1 LAAAKDPVLSLT
13 INSLLPHRLQRLA
26 IAEGA
31 RLIHIST
38 DCVFNGRTGMYTE
51 DDPSDATDLYGRTKF
66 LGETSGPG
74 ALTLRTS
81 IIGRELSTASGL
93 VEWFLLHRGGR
104 VEGYTRAIYTGF
116 TTDAMSRLL
125 QSVLLEHP
133 SLEGTLQVSSD
144 PINKYDLLRLL
155 DRAYR
160 TVTDI
165 VPSDAVQI
173 DRSLDSSRFRA
184 MTGFVPP
191 SWADMVDRMA
201 ADPTPYDAW
210 HRART

>member
-1 LAAAKDPVLSLT
+1 
-13 INSLLPHRLQRLA
+13 
-26 IAEGA
+26 
-31 RLIHIST
+31 
-38 DCVFNGRTGMYTE
+38 
-51 DDPSDATDLYGRTKF
+51 
-66 LGETSGPG
+66 
-74 ALTLRTS
+74 
-81 IIGRELSTASGL
+81 
-93 VEWFLLHRGGR
+93 
-104 VEGYTRAIYTGF
+104 
-116 TTDAMSRLL
+116 MSRLV
-125 QSVLLEHP
+125 QSVLLEHR